1 MTVVMFFKALTMAK
15 NKTIFVCQN
24 CGYVSPKWV
33 GKCPSC
39 NSWNSFTEEIEEKE
53 AKATKAYTE
62 AIAGSPVPISDI
74 KQKELHRIDMPYSEF
89 NRVLGGGLVPG
100 SLVLLGGEPGIG
112 KSTLI
117 LQSALNINKK
127 VLYISGEESD
137 TQIRLR
143 AERIGINNPDCLI
156 YTEIDIDKIIA
167 TLKATEPEIAVIDSI
182 QTTASADLTSSP
194 GTVSQIR
201 HCAQKLQEYAKS
213 SGTPIIIIGHI
224 NKDGD
229 IAGPMSLEH
238 IVDVVV
244 QFEGDNNHFYRL
256 LRPKK
261 NRFGSTYEIGVFEMM
276 NYGLREV
283 TDPGKILLS
292 GDNGNLSGVAF
303 GAVSEG
309 SRSLMIEVQALVGN
323 SVYGTPQRSSTGFDN
338 RRFMMLLA
346 VIEKRLGLKLN
357 AKDVFLNI
365 AGGLKIN
372 DTAVDISVIAAV
384 ISSYIDKPIPDN
396 HCFIGEIGLSGQIK
410 PVSFIEKRV
419 AEASRLGF
427 STIFIP
433 ASQKSE
439 IKTEKSKVIAVA
451 DVRDF
456 ATRLFK
462 GQSQESE

>member
-1 MTVVMFFKALTMAK
+1 MFLKANQMAK
-15 NKTIFVCQN
+15 TKTIFVCQN
-24 CGYVSPKWV
+24 CGYISPKWV

-39 NSWNSFTEEIEEKE
+39 NSWNSFTEEIEDKE
-53 AKATKAYTE
+53 EKATKAYTE

-74 KQKELHRIDMPYSEF
+74 KQKELHRIDMPYTEF

-143 AERIGINNPDCLI
+143 AERIGINNNDCLI

-182 QTTASADLTSSP
+182 QTTASSDLTSSP

-201 HCAQKLQEYAKS
+201 LCAQKLQEYAKS
-213 SGTPIIIIGHI
+213 SGVPIIIIGHI

-276 NYGLREV
+276 NFGLKEV

-292 GDNGNLSGVAF
+292 GDNGNLSGIAF

-357 AKDVFLNI
+357 AKDIFLNI

-372 DTAVDISVIAAV
+372 DTAVDVSVIAAV
-384 ISSYIDKPIPDN
+384 ISSYIDKSIPDN
-396 HCFIGEIGLSGQIK
+396 HCFIGEVGLSGQIK

-439 IKTEKSKVIAVA
+439 IKTETSKIIAVA

-462 GQSQESE
+462 GNNSQTDE

>member
-1 MTVVMFFKALTMAK
+1 MPKTR
-15 NKTIFVCQN
+15 TIFVCQN

-39 NSWNSFTEEIEEKE
+39 NNWNSFIEEVEDKNE
-53 AKATKAYTE
+53 KSEKNYTE
-62 AIAGSPVPISDI
+62 AIAGKPIPINDI
-74 KQKELHRIDMPYSEF
+74 KQQELHRIDMPYAEF

-127 VLYISGEESD
+127 VLYISGEESE

-143 AERIGINNPDCLI
+143 AERIGINNTNCLI
-156 YTEIDIDKIIA
+156 YTEINIDKIIA
-167 TLKATEPEIAVIDSI
+167 TIKSTAPEIVVIDSI
-182 QTTASADLTSSP
+182 QTTASSDITSSP

-201 HCAQKLQEYAKS
+201 LCAQKLQEYAKT
-213 SGTPIIIIGHI
+213 SGIPIIIIGHI

-238 IVDVVV
+238 IVDVVA

-276 NYGLREV
+276 NYGLKEV
-283 TDPGKILLS
+283 IDPGKILLS
-292 GDNGNLSGVAF
+292 GDNSQLSGTAF
-303 GAVSEG
+303 GTVNEG
-309 SRSLMIEVQALVGN
+309 SRSLMIEIQALVGN

-346 VIEKRLGLKLN
+346 VIEKRLGLRLN

-365 AGGLKIN
+365 AGGLKIY
-372 DTAVDISVIAAV
+372 DTAVDIAVIAAV
-384 ISSYIDKPIPDN
+384 ISSYLDTPISDKS
-396 HCFIGEIGLSGQIK
+396 CFIGEVGLSGQIK

-419 AEASRLGF
+419 SEASRLGF
-427 STIFIP
+427 TNIYIS
-433 ASQKSE
+433 ASQRAEVKDASNK
-439 IKTEKSKVIAVA
+439 IVAVG

-456 ATRLFK
+456 ATKLFK
-462 GQSQESE
+462 QTVNSEE